1 MYDYIKPKYGDSAK
15 LCYMDNDSFV
25 IHFITEDSYK
35 GITNDIEKWSDTS
48 NYDENKTGKR
58 PLPVS
63 KNKKVIDLFKDELG
77 EDIMTEFSGIRAKT
91 YSYLLDNYN
100 DDDDDDYLCKNKKSK
115 GTKKC
120 VIKRRLMF
128 ENYTGSLF
136 NNRIILQSQKR
147 FKNDY
152 HKVYTEEVNKITL
165 SNNDYKR
172 L

>member
-63 KNKKVIDLFKDELG
+63 KNKKVIG
-77 EDIMTEFSGIRAKT
+77 
-91 YSYLLDNYN
+91 
-100 DDDDDDYLCKNKKSK
+100 
-115 GTKKC
+115 
-120 VIKRRLMF
+120 
-128 ENYTGSLF
+128 
-136 NNRIILQSQKR
+136 
-147 FKNDY
+147 
-152 HKVYTEEVNKITL
+152 
-165 SNNDYKR
+165 
-172 L
+172 